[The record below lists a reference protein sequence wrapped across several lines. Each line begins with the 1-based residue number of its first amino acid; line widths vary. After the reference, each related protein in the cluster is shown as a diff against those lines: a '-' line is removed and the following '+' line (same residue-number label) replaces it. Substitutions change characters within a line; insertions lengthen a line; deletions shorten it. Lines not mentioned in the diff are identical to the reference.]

1 MGTKFVKTVEEQ
13 DVQVKIVQM
22 KIVKVK
28 TDQVRSIGDT
38 SGFIAKLSLEFFWI
52 GS

>member
-13 DVQVKIVQM
+13 DVQVIIVQM

-28 TDQVRSIGDT
+28 TDQVGSIEGTD
-38 SGFIAKLSLEFFWI
+38 GFAA
-52 GS
+52 